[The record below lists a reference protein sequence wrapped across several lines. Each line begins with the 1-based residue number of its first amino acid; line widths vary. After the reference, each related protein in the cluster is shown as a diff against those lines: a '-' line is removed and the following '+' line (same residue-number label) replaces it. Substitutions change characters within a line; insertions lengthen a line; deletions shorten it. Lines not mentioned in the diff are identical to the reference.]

1 MAKYH
6 IFRGT
11 TGTAVMVTDD
21 KTGTK
26 LPKHPVG
33 RWVYFRSIDLERGDG
48 ARIGA
53 SSDQVIDAMERT
65 GFFRWPPPKAPKKE

>member
-1 MAKYH
+1 MPTYH

-21 KTGTK
+21 RTGKK

-33 RWVYFRSIDLERGDG
+33 RWVYFRSVNLERGDK

-53 SSDQVIDAMERT
+53 SSDEVIDAIEQS
-65 GFFRWPPPKAPKKE
+65 GYFRWPPSKKK

>member
-1 MAKYH
+1 MPKYH
-6 IFRGT
+6 IFHGT

-21 KTGTK
+21 KTGKK

-33 RWVYFRSIDLERGDG
+33 SWVYFRAIDLNRGDK

-53 SSDQVIDAMERT
+53 SSDEVIDAIEKS
-65 GFFRWPPPKAPKKE
+65 GYFRWPKN